1 VRRQLSERRV
11 HPREENAGDCS
22 HGTKCNARDLM
33 LALPIQRIH
42 LAHFFQADLDQAAR
56 LARLYLSDEGRSV
69 SLDIRNRLPPRGGKR
84 IAGI

>member
-1 VRRQLSERRV
+1 
-11 HPREENAGDCS
+11 
-22 HGTKCNARDLM
+22 M